1 VISASFIFSP
11 GNYDEEF
18 HELDGKIEAFASSLS
33 GFIGV
38 DRWVSEDGKSR
49 NSIYYFD
56 GMDSVKELSRYP
68 EHLVAKEN
76 YRKWYLG
83 YQIVVAEVVGS
94 YGDGYFNHPSQPR
107 QA

>member
-1 VISASFIFSP
+1 MISCSFIFSP
-11 GNYDEEF
+11 GEYDEEF
-18 HELDGKIEAFASSLS
+18 HKLDATIEAYATALT
-33 GFIGV
+33 GFVGV
-38 DRWVSEDGKSR
+38 DRWVSDDGKSR

-56 GMDSVKELSRYP
+56 GMDSVKQLSRYP

-83 YQIVVAEVVGS
+83 FQIVVSEVIGS
-94 YGDGYFNHPSQPR
+94 YGDGYFKHPSSPS

>member
-1 VISASFIFSP
+1 MISASFIFSP

-18 HELDGKIEAFASSLS
+18 HALDGKIEAFASSLS

-94 YGDGYFNHPSQPR
+94 YGDGYFNHPSKPR

>member
-1 VISASFIFSP
+1 MISASFIFSP

-33 GFIGV
+33 GFVGV

-56 GMDSVKELSRYP
+56 GMNSVKELSRYP
-68 EHLVAKEN
+68 EHLVAKQN

-83 YQIVVAEVVGS
+83 YQIVVTEVVGS

-107 QA
+107 QD

>member
-1 VISASFIFSP
+1 MISCSFIFSP
-11 GNYDEEF
+11 GVYDAEF
-18 HELDGKIEAFASSLS
+18 HELDNKIDAFAESLE

-76 YRKWYLG
+76 YKKWYLG
-83 YQIVVAEVVGS
+83 YQIVVSEVTGS
-94 YGDGYFNHPSQPR
+94 YGDGYFAHPSNKT
-107 QA
+107 

>member
-1 VISASFIFSP
+1 MISCSFIFSP
-11 GNYDEEF
+11 GVYDDEFHALDARIEEF
-18 HELDGKIEAFASSLS
+18 AAALP

-38 DRWVSEDGKSR
+38 DRWVSDDGKAR

-76 YRKWYLG
+76 YKKWYLG
-83 YQIVVAEVVGS
+83 YQIVVSEVVGS
-94 YGDGYFNHPSQPR
+94 YGDGYFAHPSQTH
-107 QA
+107 

>member
-1 VISASFIFSP
+1 MISCSFIFSP
-11 GNYDEEF
+11 GVYDEEF
-18 HELDGKIEAFASSLS
+18 HALDGRIEEFATSLD

-38 DRWVSEDGKSR
+38 DRWVTDDGKSR

-76 YRKWYLG
+76 YKKWYLG
-83 YQIVVAEVVGS
+83 YQIVVSEVVGS
-94 YGDGYFNHPSQPR
+94 YGDGYFIHPSQARP
-107 QA
+107 